1 MADKPPELVEQ
12 LEAGPSGA
20 RWRARL
26 PDGRE
31 VLASQVLLG
40 DESARRQG
48 LDRLRR
54 LAKIQSPNLLPL
66 RGWWSDPQGVWFVSD
81 LEQGVA
87 LPDLP
92 GGGFLS
98 PQQASAAAFGLLA
111 GLTAI
116 HSEGLNHG
124 ALSAANTRVMPDGR
138 LVLAGHELA
147 SLGFPDG
154 GTLSAEVREAGRI
167 VCQAFGITPER
178 NPRAAPRAI
187 EHAAPALVVTAR
199 AIAAGNFGP
208 DLALAMTALR
218 DTAGPLAGSERLA
231 TGAQELA
238 AAVATKRSGAQPAR
252 YRSLAT
258 PIGAPISTP
267 VAAPVGAAPEPAGRP
282 SVPTP
287 SAGVPYGASPAPR
300 RSWEER
306 QARPLPH
313 EYAGAAG
320 RSSRWLI
327 AAGIIAVLVLGI
339 PTTIWAVRKLSA
351 AAGQAESPA
360 PPAPVRGSP
369 TAGTRPNSP
378 PAAAS
383 PIPGPIPVFA
393 PASAGSVRGV
403 EAKPTSACQPGGT
416 CTINVVITFKPAG
429 SPHDVTWK
437 FKTFDPCTYQSVEL
451 GGGLITAQG
460 DWNTTDGNTTVSLPA
475 AKGQLVVVAL
485 SGPEQAASPPITL
498 GSAGC

>member
-12 LEAGPSGA
+12 LDAGPSGS

-40 DESARRQG
+40 DENDRRQG

-54 LAKIQSPNLLPL
+54 LARIQSPNLFPL

-81 LEQGVA
+81 LEQGIA

-98 PQQASAAAFGLLA
+98 PQQAAAVAFGLLA

-116 HSEGLNHG
+116 HSEGLSHG
-124 ALSAANTRVMPDGR
+124 ALNAANTRVMPDGR
-138 LVLAGHELA
+138 LVLTGHELA
-147 SLGFPDG
+147 VLGFPDAG
-154 GTLSAEVREAGRI
+154 ALSVEVREAGRI
-167 VCQAFGITPER
+167 VCQAFGISPER
-178 NPRAAPRAI
+178 DPRAAPRAI

-208 DLALAMTALR
+208 DLGLALNALR
-218 DTAGPLAGSERLA
+218 DTAGPLGGSERLA

-238 AAVATKRSGAQPAR
+238 AAVAAKRSGSEPAR
-252 YRSLAT
+252 FRGLA
-258 PIGAPISTP
+258 API
-267 VAAPVGAAPEPAGRP
+267 AAPVSAPVASPIAAAAGATARPAAQT
-282 SVPTP
+282 PT
-287 SAGVPYGASPAPR
+287 AGLPIAASPAPR

-313 EYAGAAG
+313 EYARSDG
-320 RSSRWLI
+320 RSARWLI
-327 AAGIIAVLVLGI
+327 VAGIIAAILIGI
-339 PTTIWAVRKLSA
+339 PTTIWAARRLSA
-351 AAGQAESPA
+351 VGSQAESAA
-360 PPAPVRGSP
+360 PPPARSSP
-369 TAGTRPNSP
+369 AAGTRPSSP

-383 PIPGPIPVFA
+383 PIPGPVPVFA
-393 PASAGSVRGV
+393 PPSVGSVRGV
-403 EAKPTSACQPGGT
+403 TAKPTSACQPGGT
-416 CTINVVITFKPAG
+416 CTINVVINFKPAG

-485 SGPEQAASPPITL
+485 SGPEQAASPPVTL
-498 GSAGC
+498 GSPAC